1 MSLNAHAFVE
11 GDYMGT
17 LYRAAERLSD
27 EDLEE
32 RIGMYEERQKAL
44 DKKYSQGSCISK
56 ASHWATESPTGFALG
71 FVTLTAF
78 WWPFIGAG
86 LAEAAYEKLTENKPL
101 ILDNVNP
108 LINPEDAYKAAVEV
122 RDFRRKQF

>member
-27 EDLEE
+27 EDLEK
-32 RIGMYEERQKAL
+32 RIGMYEERQAELDEGSNQENLAL
-44 DKKYSQGSCISK
+44 RFYDWGVK
-56 ASHWATESPTGFALG
+56 SPWMVPSAALT
-71 FVTLTAF
+71 F
-78 WWPFIGAG
+78 G
-86 LAEAAYEKLTENKPL
+86 LAIVPFLLVATAGIAYNKLTENKPL

-108 LINPEDAYKAAVEV
+108 LVKPEDAYRAAVEV
-122 RDFRRKQF
+122 RDFRRKQD